1 VDFSPELGLQSGVA
15 EKTLSEIIR
24 EVRLRFTKG
33 SEALQRENFDYA
45 IDLFNQVLEKEP
57 TLYECRKALRTAQ
70 QRRAGGGRGFLKKFI
85 SSAGSAPALA
95 KAQMALHK
103 DPAEALKI
111 AEQILNTDPNNP
123 GAHKIVVAAATA
135 LEMPRT
141 AVLSLETLVKHS
153 PKDKALAIQ
162 LAQGLADIGEIRLA
176 ENVLA
181 NISRTHLAD
190 SELAQALKNLSA
202 RKTLRE
208 GGYEA
213 LADGEGSYRDILK
226 DKDEA
231 VALEQQNRQVK
242 TEDVAERLIQEYEE
256 RLKAEPKN
264 LKLVRSLA
272 ELYTQ
277 KKQFDRALGYYDQ
290 IKALEGGSDPSLERA
305 IAETVVRKLDHE
317 IAQLDPQAPAHAEK
331 AARLKAEKQTY
342 QLAECQKRLERF
354 SNDRLIRFEMGQL
367 YFQAGK
373 ITEAIQE
380 FQKAQANPHK
390 RIQALYYLGQCFD
403 RRGIL
408 DLAARTFRNAIKGK
422 LLFDEEKKDLIYAL
436 AGVLEKMGKKEE
448 AIEQFK
454 LIYESDI
461 GYKDV
466 AAKMDAFYAG
476 Q

>member
-1 VDFSPELGLQSGVA
+1 M
-15 EKTLSEIIR
+15 
-24 EVRLRFTKG
+24 
-33 SEALQRENFDYA
+33 
-45 IDLFNQVLEKEP
+45 
-57 TLYECRKALRTAQ
+57 
-70 QRRAGGGRGFLKKFI
+70 

-95 KAQMALHK
+95 KAQMTLHK

-141 AVLSLETLVKHS
+141 AILSLETLVNHS
-153 PKDKALAIQ
+153 PKDIALAIQ
-162 LAQGLADIGEIRLA
+162 LAHSLAKVDEIQLA
-176 ENVLA
+176 EDVLA
-181 NISRTHLAD
+181 NIFRTHPAD

-208 GGYEA
+208 GGYDA

-242 TEDVAERLIQEYEE
+242 TEDIAERLIQDCEE

-272 ELYTQ
+272 ELYIQ

-290 IKALEGGSDPSLERA
+290 IKASEGGSDPSLERA

-317 IAQLDPQAPAHAEK
+317 ISQLDPQAPDHAERT
-331 AARLKAEKQTY
+331 AQLEAEKQAY
-342 QLAECQKRLERF
+342 QLAECHKRLERF
-354 SNDRLIRFEMGQL
+354 SNDLQIRFEMGQL

-390 RIQALYYLGQCFD
+390 RIQALFYLGQCFT

-408 DLAARTFRNAIKGK
+408 DLAARTFRNAIKEK
-422 LLFDEEKKDLIYAL
+422 LLFDEEKKELIYAL
-436 AGVLEKMGKKEE
+436 AGVLERMGKKEE

-454 LIYESDI
+454 LIYETDI
-461 GYKDV
+461 SYKDV
-466 AAKMDAFYAG
+466 AVKVDAFYAG

>member
-1 VDFSPELGLQSGVA
+1 VA
-15 EKTLSEIIR
+15 EKTLSEISR

-33 SEALQRENFDYA
+33 SEALQRENFGYA
-45 IDLFNQVLEKEP
+45 IDLLNQVIEKEP
-57 TLYECRKALRTAQ
+57 TFYECRKALRTAQ
-70 QRRAGGGRGFLKKFI
+70 QRREGGGHGFLKKFM
-85 SSAGSAPALA
+85 SRAGSAPAVA

-111 AEQILNTDPNNP
+111 AEQILNTDPNNS

-141 AVLSLETLVKHS
+141 VILSLETLVKNS

-162 LAQGLADIGEIRLA
+162 LAQALADIGEIQLA
-176 ENVLA
+176 EDVLT
-181 NISRTHLAD
+181 NISRTHPAD
-190 SELAQALKNLSA
+190 NELAQARKNLSA

-213 LADGEGSYRDILK
+213 LANGEGSYRDILK
-226 DKDEA
+226 DKEEA

-242 TEDVAERLIQEYEE
+242 TEDVAEQLIRDYED

-264 LKLVRSLA
+264 LKLIRLLA

-277 KKQFDRALGYYDQ
+277 KKQFDRALSYYDQ
-290 IKALEGGSDPSLERA
+290 IRASEVGSDPSLERA

-317 IAQLDPQAPAHAEK
+317 IAQLDPKAPDHAEK
-331 AARLKAEKQTY
+331 NARLEAEKQAY
-342 QLAECQKRLERF
+342 QLAECRKRLERF
-354 SNDRLIRFEMGQL
+354 PNDLQIRFEMGQL
-367 YFQAGK
+367 YLQAGK
-373 ITEAIQE
+373 ISEAIQE

-390 RIQALYYLGQCFD
+390 RIQALYYLGQCFA
-403 RRGIL
+403 RRGIN
-408 DLAARTFRNAIKGK
+408 DLAARTFQNAIKEK
-422 LLFDEEKKDLIYAL
+422 VVFDDEKKDLIYAL
-436 AGVLEKMGKKEE
+436 AGVLENMGKKED

-454 LIYESDI
+454 LIYEMDI

-466 AAKMDAFYAG
+466 AAKVDAYFAA